1 VDDAPKSV
9 KRDNEFS
16 LNCYVMLPKEALRPA
31 VGSRHLDDDRRV
43 CWWVLPSVKEAISP
57 MVGVLKSVFD
67 YYLWGGEE
75 RELNGR
81 CGGNE
86 PQPYGLK

>member
-1 VDDAPKSV
+1 MMASV
-9 KRDNEFS
+9 R
-16 LNCYVMLPKEALRPA
+16 
-31 VGSRHLDDDRRV
+31 VG
-43 CWWVLPSVKEAISP
+43 WVSSIIDSGDYSHGWCVEIG
-57 MVGVLKSVFD
+57 VGD

-81 CGGNE
+81 YGKNE